1 MHAIAYRASKILIGW
16 GLIFAVVLTQ
26 GPNVYGR
33 QATTP
38 APQVATGPKLDL
50 VIVEGEGA
58 INNVKQRV
66 SREVIVQVND
76 ENKNPIGGAAVTFLL
91 PGSGPSGSFANG
103 ATVLNATTNTAGR
116 ATVQFTPNSLT
127 GNFQI
132 NVSASYQGQIA
143 TTVISQTNTLAA
155 VAAGAAGA
163 GAAGGAGA
171 SAGGISATTI
181 AIVAAAAAGAATV
194 AVVATKDGTKPET
207 VRIGTAGVPEVST
220 PGFQPSNRKMTVIPR
235 WHSGF

>member
-1 MHAIAYRASKILIGW
+1 MRRNDYGRSKTHIGL
-16 GLIFAVVLTQ
+16 GLIVAVVFAQ
-26 GPNVYGR
+26 APDVYAR
-33 QATTP
+33 QSTTP
-38 APQVATGPKLDL
+38 VPQTASSLKLDL

-76 ENKNPIGGAAVTFLL
+76 ENKQPIGGAAVTFLL
-91 PGSGPSGSFANG
+91 PTSGPSGSFANG
-103 ATVLNATTNTAGR
+103 TTALNVTTNAAGR

-132 NVSASYQGQIA
+132 NISASYQGQVA
-143 TTVISQTNTLAA
+143 TTVISQTNTLA

-171 SAGGISATTI
+171 GAGGVSATTI
-181 AIVAAAAAGAATV
+181 AIIAAAAAGAATV
-194 AVVATKDGTKPET
+194 AVVATKKGDPQET
-207 VRIGTAGVPEVST
+207 VKIGVSGAPVVST
-220 PGFQPSNRKMTVIPR
+220 PGFQPSNRKMTVIPK
-235 WHSGF
+235 WNPGF